1 MMMILLVRG
10 HGCWRCG
17 HDLDGLELTG
27 AGREP
32 TGEAVLA
39 VEAAD
44 AGGDAEAG

>member
-1 MMMILLVRG
+1 MMMILLVCG
-10 HGCWRCG
+10 HGGGRCG

-32 TGEAVLA
+32 AGEAVFA

-44 AGGDAEAG
+44 AGGDPEAG